1 MSIIQ
6 TLRDKSAV
14 LLTGFIALSLIGF
27 LVQDA
32 FIGKSGGARS
42 SATSVGSINGVKID
56 VQDYNQKVRM
66 MEESN
71 RQQGSPINEQMTQN
85 IMEAVWNGY
94 IQETLLQAETEKLG
108 ISFTGKEMGELLF
121 SDDAPQEFKQLFTD
135 PTTGQYNI
143 DQARN
148 WFNNIKKS
156 KKPEDIKLIND
167 QLIQPLINRQ
177 LSEKYNSIFAQGT
190 YVPKW
195 LIQKLNQDNSSFSS
209 IAYIQ
214 VPYALVADSTVTVS
228 DADINAYTAAH
239 KEEFKQTASKS
250 IAYVSFDAN
259 PSSKDSATI
268 YNQLKNAKADF
279 YTTSDNKAF
288 VVRNN
293 SGIPFF
299 DGYVL
304 KSRLAQDAKDSLVA
318 LGINQVYGPYID
330 GGSYVVAKK
339 LESRL
344 LPDSIKMRH
353 ILVGLADRKT
363 GQPLRSDSAAKKTAD
378 SIFTA
383 IKGGANFSLL
393 AAVLSDDEGSKLKG
407 GEYNFSSVDMGTL
420 AKEFADYIF
429 YNKAGDRAV
438 VKTDFGYHI
447 IEILTQKNFEDG
459 YKIAYVSKKIITS
472 QETDDVS
479 STKATQFA
487 GVSRDVKSFDEQV
500 TKLNLAKRTA
510 ENIKPMDYA
519 VANMPSRAFVKWIYE
534 NKVGAVSEPFDF
546 KDKYV
551 VALITGSFEEGV
563 QSAAVARVMVEPIIR
578 NQKKAAQLMNKLG
591 TPTNLQVVAGMFK
604 QPINSIDTLRFA
616 EQFIPNLGPETKVIG
631 AALNKKNINKVSSA
645 IEGQSGLFFIE
656 TRQIGALPSFNN
668 SIEEQQKSMSQQ
680 MRQYAM
686 YGSFE
691 ALKKAATIKD
701 NRREAGF

>member
-32 FIGKSGGARS
+32 FIGKSGGASS
-42 SATSVGSINGVKID
+42 SASTVGSINGVNID
-56 VQDYNQKVRM
+56 VQDYNEKVRM

-71 RQQGSPINEQMTQN
+71 RQQGSPSNEQMTQN
-85 IMEAVWNGY
+85 IMESVWNGY
-94 IQETLLQAETEKLG
+94 IQETLLQAETKKLG

-121 SDDAPQEFKQLFTD
+121 SDNAPQEFKQLFTD
-135 PTTGQYNI
+135 QATGQFNI
-143 DQARN
+143 EQAKN

-156 KKPEDIKLIND
+156 KKPEDVKLIND

-195 LIQKLNQDNSSFSS
+195 LVQKINQDNSSFSS
-209 IAYIQ
+209 IGYIQ
-214 VPYALVADSTVTVS
+214 VPYGLIADSTVKVT
-228 DADINAYTAAH
+228 DAEINAYTAAH
-239 KEEFKQTASKS
+239 KEEYKQTASRS
-250 IAYVSFDAN
+250 IAYVTFDAN
-259 PSSKDSATI
+259 PSKKDSSAL
-268 YNQLKNAKADF
+268 YNQLLNTKSEF
-279 YTTSDNKAF
+279 YGTSDNKAF

-304 KSRLAQDAKDSLVA
+304 KSRLAQDAKDSLVS
-318 LGINQVYGPYID
+318 LGINQVYGPYVD

-339 LESRL
+339 LEAKL

-353 ILVGLADRKT
+353 ILIGLVDRKT
-363 GQPLRSDSAAKKTAD
+363 GQPRRTDSAAKKTAD
-378 SIFTA
+378 SVFTA
-383 IKGGANFSLL
+383 IKTGANFSLL

-407 GEYNFSSVDMGTL
+407 GEYNFSSVDMGSL

-429 YNKAGDRAV
+429 YNKAGDRAI

-447 IEILTQKNFEDG
+447 IEILTQKNFEEG
-459 YKIAYVSKKIITS
+459 YKIAYVSKKIVAS
-472 QETDDVS
+472 QETDDLS
-479 STKATQFA
+479 STNATQFA
-487 GVSRDVKSFDEQV
+487 GTCRDAKSFDEQV
-500 TKLNLAKRTA
+500 TKLNLSKRTA
-510 ENIKPMDYA
+510 ENIKGMDYS
-519 VANMPSRAFVKWIYE
+519 VANMPSRSFVKWIYD

-551 VALITGSFEEGV
+551 VALITGTFEEGV
-563 QSAAVARVMVEPIIR
+563 QSAAVARVMVEPILR
-578 NQKKAAQLMNKLG
+578 NQKKAAELMKKVG
-591 TPTNLQVVAGMFK
+591 TPANLQAVAGLFK
-604 QPINSIDTLRFA
+604 QPINSIDTLRFS
-616 EQFIPNLGPETKVIG
+616 EQFIPNVGPETKVIG
-631 AALNKKNINKVSSA
+631 AALNKKNLNKISSA

-668 SIEEQQKSMSQQ
+668 SIEEQQKTLSQQ

-701 NRREAGF
+701 KRREAGF

>member
-447 IEILTQKNFEDG
+447 IEILTQKNFEVG